1 MIMALFPLAQK
12 IHISENTKSIL
23 EEIGGYETEF
33 RGYLDVKVRVF
44 FKQGSQY
51 YFLKKSCLGACF
63 VSLGLFSLVNPE
75 MEGESALLMYSCCS
89 NKSDRTT
96 NLEKK
101 TYQRRL
107 PCNKA

>member
-44 FKQGSQY
+44 FLNKVASII
-51 YFLKKSCLGACF
+51 FLKKAASELA
-63 VSLGLFSLVNPE
+63 LFL
-75 MEGESALLMYSCCS
+75 
-89 NKSDRTT
+89 
-96 NLEKK
+96 
-101 TYQRRL
+101 
-107 PCNKA
+107 